1 MYIWITRHGQT
12 NLNHARLMQ
21 GRTDEPLNETGLAQA
36 EAARARIG
44 DVHFDAVYASPLSR
58 AIRTGAIIGG
68 ITPEDV
74 IVDERIIETDFG
86 PYEKKKYYLMGP
98 AMTLYW
104 ALPEVFPAPKGVETI
119 ASMTERSASFIRDLE
134 AKGYENVLV
143 SCHGGILR
151 ALTGVLTDKK
161 NGIVWRPKPKNCE
174 IRVFE
179 SANDTHRLVRTIL
192 PRFENL
198 T

>member
-1 MYIWITRHGQT
+1 MDIWITRHGQT
-12 NLNHARLMQ
+12 NLNRARLMQ

-44 DVHFDAVYASPLSR
+44 DIRFDAVYASPLSR

-68 ITPEDV
+68 VTPEEV

-104 ALPEVFPAPKGVETI
+104 ALPEVFPAPRGVETI

-151 ALTGVLTDKK
+151 ALTGVLTNKK

-174 IRVFE
+174 IRIFE
-179 SANDTHRLVRTIL
+179 SANGVRRQVRTIL
-192 PRFENL
+192 PA
-198 T
+198 